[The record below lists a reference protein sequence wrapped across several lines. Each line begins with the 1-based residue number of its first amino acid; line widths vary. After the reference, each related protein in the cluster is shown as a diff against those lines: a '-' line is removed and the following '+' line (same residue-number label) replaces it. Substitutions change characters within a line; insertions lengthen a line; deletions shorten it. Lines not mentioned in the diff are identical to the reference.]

1 MPCIYKY
8 IYVGIYIYMHAWYL
22 YQVNEQLRKQAERQ
36 LAIDNRHST
45 IANRTNCPM

>member
-1 MPCIYKY
+1 
-8 IYVGIYIYMHAWYL
+8 MHAWYL

-45 IANRTNCPM
+45 IVNRTNCPCKLSSLELSEN